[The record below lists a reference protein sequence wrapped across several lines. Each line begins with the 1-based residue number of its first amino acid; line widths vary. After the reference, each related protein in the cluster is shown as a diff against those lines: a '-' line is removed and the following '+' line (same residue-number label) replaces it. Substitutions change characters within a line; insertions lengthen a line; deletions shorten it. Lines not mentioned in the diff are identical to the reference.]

1 MPESNDRP
9 PIHAVIFDLD
19 GVLVSTDEYHYQSWQ
34 RLADEEGIPFDR
46 EFNERFRG
54 VSRMECLAMLLENTD
69 RSYTE
74 QEKQELADRKN
85 GYYRDMIDH
94 LSPENMLPGG
104 REMVEELKG
113 RGLKVAV
120 ASGSKNA
127 PFILARI
134 ALEDD
139 LDAAVSG
146 LDIENS
152 KPDPEIFLLAAD
164 ELDVA
169 PENCLVVEDA
179 QSGVE
184 AACRAGMR
192 PLGIGDTPLEGA
204 EKTVP
209 SINDISADE
218 LLAL

>member
-1 MPESNDRP
+1 
-9 PIHAVIFDLD
+9 
-19 GVLVSTDEYHYQSWQ
+19 
-34 RLADEEGIPFDR
+34 
-46 EFNERFRG
+46 
-54 VSRMECLAMLLENTD
+54 MECLAMLLENTGQ
-69 RSYTE
+69 SYAE
-74 QEKQELADRKN
+74 EEKQELADRKN